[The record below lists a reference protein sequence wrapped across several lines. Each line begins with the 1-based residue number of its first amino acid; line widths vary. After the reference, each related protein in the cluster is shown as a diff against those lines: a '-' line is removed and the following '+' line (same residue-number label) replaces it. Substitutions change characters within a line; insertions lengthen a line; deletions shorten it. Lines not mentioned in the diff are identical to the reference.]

1 MGKGGGAMTELE
13 FQQYAA
19 YVGKNFGIQL
29 PPEKK
34 TLLES
39 RLYKLLTER
48 TEPEFADAAS
58 FFHYLEQD
66 KSGEARRLLA
76 NAITTNHTFF
86 MRETDH
92 FEYFRDAVLPYWAE
106 HISDGDLR
114 TWCAASST
122 GEEPYT
128 LAMIQQDFFSL
139 RGGAWDKT
147 LLATDLSEQVLAKAR
162 EGLYEASAITSM
174 PSHWQGA
181 YFRPAGNGQVQ
192 VTEAIRQ
199 QVLYRRFNLMEPV
212 FPFRRPFHTIFCR
225 NVMIYFAGP
234 TRQRLARKFY
244 DFLEPGGFLFI
255 GHSEVIDRQAAPF
268 SYVMPSVYR
277 RM

>member
-128 LAMIQQDFFSL
+128 LAMILQDFFSL
-139 RGGAWDKT
+139 RGGYCW
-147 LLATDLSEQVLAKAR
+147 L
-162 EGLYEASAITSM
+162 
-174 PSHWQGA
+174 
-181 YFRPAGNGQVQ
+181 
-192 VTEAIRQ
+192 
-199 QVLYRRFNLMEPV
+199 
-212 FPFRRPFHTIFCR
+212 
-225 NVMIYFAGP
+225 
-234 TRQRLARKFY
+234 
-244 DFLEPGGFLFI
+244 
-255 GHSEVIDRQAAPF
+255 
-268 SYVMPSVYR
+268 
-277 RM
+277 